1 MDTINWRF
9 SSPVSPLDQALTPDA
24 QHSSS
29 AGTPVKVD
37 WPYAVGSL
45 DFNLFDNQENS
56 CVQTFFT
63 GMNPA
68 WGSQGQYCQIDDN
81 NTPLSPLEKLQR
93 KWGIG
98 DRKTRGKTGANK
110 LALAEF
116 KLMRLQMARLQRRE
130 VPSPTASL
138 L

>member
-1 MDTINWRF
+1 MDTLNWRF
-9 SSPVSPLDQALTPDA
+9 SSPISPIDQALTPDA
-24 QHSSS
+24 SLSSS

-45 DFNLFDNQENS
+45 DFNLFDNQENT

-68 WGSQGQYCQIDDN
+68 WGSQGQYCQIEDN
-81 NTPLSPLEKLQR
+81 NTPIGPLEKLQR

-98 DRKTRGKTGANK
+98 DRKTRGKSRTCRNPKTKNSHHSRWRTSQEERPKA
-110 LALAEF
+110 
-116 KLMRLQMARLQRRE
+116 
-130 VPSPTASL
+130 
-138 L
+138 